1 MTVSTQFRDD
11 LRGEEKARI
20 AEIIWG
26 ASIPTPSILLAL
38 FFSLSPSAIS
48 PPPFDPLCT
57 SFYVFPRATETRV
70 TRGLR
75 PHLGRLFVASAQLFS
90 TDLQAGSND

>member
-1 MTVSTQFRDD
+1 MGRVHSNSLYFTR
-11 LRGEEKARI
+11 
-20 AEIIWG
+20 
-26 ASIPTPSILLAL
+26 

-90 TDLQAGSND
+90 TGLQAGSND